1 MRPRYNYASPPHQAE
16 QPSQEPSPIQRR
28 PQRQWRKAEP
38 YQQFSSPFQARSSS
52 PASSISTDLGA
63 FLSPVPVQGVQ
74 GFRASTPRIHHQPPE
89 SMSSQSFVEEE
100 ETSIPS
106 PEQSYADWAA
116 HENILS
122 QPQHE
127 LTDLED
133 RPKSET
139 SSWSFADA
147 ASVNHPSVQG
157 LSNSRPPSRYFSSE
171 SEPAD
176 DSGPEEGSDVEG
188 EISGDDEEEEEVI
201 PRPLRHKPTSE
212 GRRSEQSQASQRQLL
227 SSSFEHPDTTLWQ
240 KRGSANTSLLS
251 QRLDRYRKDSILSR
265 LDQLKDSPD
274 QVASPEEGH
283 YSMSDSYRQMD
294 SRQSHNS
301 IRSRSQFRETLR
313 ANMASRQSDGNISMR
328 RSQADPRLALGPHHH
343 VMSLESRAESRR
355 SAGKLDDDNRSKTST
370 PSQYRGILRQTPR
383 YMPSRN
389 FASSPYSQSLKP
401 EETRSSELTPLKQ
414 SQAKAIGKTLEK
426 LETLLDGDTS
436 VIQETDIKKSALHD
450 GRRWPIDTYD
460 NPTSEVDKTQHLL
473 ERIWQLQRSL
483 DSKETELLD
492 VRQHARWLEDQ
503 LQTARRRIDKLEYDA
518 EARQQLQARLL
529 TTESSANQANQ
540 RVSELLQ
547 MNFKLVQDHE
557 GLIRQVGQ
565 QAAITGS
572 MGRDT
577 PWRRRE
583 KIAPSRAS
591 GDFTNTRMAE
601 LQDRLRKL
609 WDDSKQLE
617 DYVKERS
624 ASRLSTRS
632 PMPDIRMRPRNP
644 SPRLLTQQQNGYQ
657 SSDDEDNESTA
668 EDLVDLLK
676 MLKNES
682 EQHRNQLVKTVQL
695 LAANVSGDE
704 DASQT
709 HAVRIPHG
717 LGSLV
722 TKIRKM
728 EHRYE
733 ERERQLNKIIG
744 INRRQNK
751 QDVLSWKKRWENE
764 TREWP
769 NAVKPLL
776 TQLDSQESDDSGGE
790 SDNGSQGDAEA
801 EELNEDDVLIAT
813 VGRSLAS
820 ASLQDFDY
828 DHT

>member
-1 MRPRYNYASPPHQAE
+1 MRPRYDYTSPPHQAE

-89 SMSSQSFVEEE
+89 SISSQSFVEEA
-100 ETSIPS
+100 SIPS

-127 LTDLED
+127 LTVLDD
-133 RPKSET
+133 RPRSET

-147 ASVNHPSVQG
+147 ASINHPSVQG

-176 DSGPEEGSDVEG
+176 DSGLEEGSDMGGG
-188 EISGDDEEEEEVI
+188 EAGGNEEEEEDEDVI
-201 PRPLRHKPTSE
+201 PRPLRHKQTPE
-212 GRRSEQSQASQRQLL
+212 GRRSEQSQASQRHLL

-274 QVASPEEGH
+274 QGASPENRH
-283 YSMSDSYRQMD
+283 YSMSDSYRQME

-301 IRSRSQFRETLR
+301 LRSRSQFRETLR
-313 ANMASRQSDGNISMR
+313 ANMASRQSDANSGMR
-328 RSQADPRLALGPHHH
+328 RSQTDLSLALGPHHH
-343 VMSLESRAESRR
+343 LTPMGSRAESRR
-355 SAGKLDDDNRSKTST
+355 SADKHDNDNRSKTST
-370 PSQYRGILRQTPR
+370 PSQYRGILRQTSR
-383 YMPSRN
+383 YVPSRD
-389 FASSPYSQSLKP
+389 FASSPYSQSQKP
-401 EETRSSELTPLKQ
+401 EETLSSDLTHIKQ

-436 VIQETDIKKSALHD
+436 VIQENDVKKQALD
-450 GRRWPIDTYD
+450 DERRWPVDAYD
-460 NPTSEVDKTQHLL
+460 GPTSAVAKTQHLL

-492 VRQHARWLEDQ
+492 ARRHARWLEDQ

-518 EARQQLQARLL
+518 ETRHQLQDRLL

-557 GLIRQVGQ
+557 GLMRQIGQ

-572 MGRDT
+572 LGRET
-577 PWRRRE
+577 PWRGRE
-583 KIAPSRAS
+583 KIALSRAS
-591 GDFTNTRMAE
+591 GDFTNTRMTE

-617 DYVKERS
+617 EYVKERS

-632 PMPDIRMRPRNP
+632 PMPDTRMRPRNP
-644 SPRLLTQQQNGYQ
+644 SPRLLTQQQDGYQ

-676 MLKNES
+676 LLKSES
-682 EQHRNQLVKTVQL
+682 EQHRHQLVKTVQL

-704 DASQT
+704 DASQD

-744 INRRQNK
+744 INRRKNR

-769 NAVKPLL
+769 SAVKPLL
-776 TQLDSQESDDSGGE
+776 TQLDSQDSDDAGQESDN
-790 SDNGSQGDAEA
+790 NGSQGDIEA
-801 EELNEDDVLIAT
+801 EEQEEDDDMVSA
-813 VGRSLAS
+813 VDRRLAS
-820 ASLQDFDY
+820 ASLQDFDA
-828 DHT
+828 